1 MGQAPFS
8 QALKKMKPLTC
19 ATNVRQ
25 LNASEWGK
33 NGFSNLENLEA
44 QGYNQNSR
52 AGSIAASDDVNHCS
66 SPDRSSLDGR
76 LAEFN
81 NAEAEG
87 DDGPFVDPSPV
98 PDMDDTD
105 IANTVLFNTTSTTL
119 WVPTRCITK

>member
-1 MGQAPFS
+1 MGPAY
-8 QALKKMKPLTC
+8 
-19 ATNVRQ
+19 
-25 LNASEWGK
+25 NASEWGK

-52 AGSIAASDDVNHCS
+52 AGSIAASDDVNHGS

-105 IANTVLFNTTSTTL
+105 IANTVALQRAGYSVTAVEDEILEVEEPVTEIHLKDSDVL
-119 WVPTRCITK
+119 KMD